1 MYNRNRII
9 RNAET
14 QKKQR
19 IERDGWIEKRQI
31 IYDRKFFVF
40 HFKLQFIFFLLINQL
55 NENRIVI
62 TTKKKKTQKKKQ
74 KHEFE
79 IKTHWLIEFTLHK
92 PDELDVLH

>member
-40 HFKLQFIFFLLINQL
+40 HFKLQFIFFY
-55 NENRIVI
+55 
-62 TTKKKKTQKKKQ
+62 
-74 KHEFE
+74 
-79 IKTHWLIEFTLHK
+79 
-92 PDELDVLH
+92 